1 MKKGY
6 IWLAPLAFLIL
17 FVFLYMQSRGEFEA
31 KIAAK
36 KEADRLEQ
44 VRKNEEIERKN
55 KIAVE
60 QRRLDTERKKA
71 EEKAEKER
79 KDAEAK
85 YLEELQ
91 YNLEFATREA
101 TRYKNVVTDLTE
113 SFDKEKEAQKSAD
126 EAIKSMRDEK
136 KSIAE
141 YVAKAQA
148 NEKRLRELLQKLEK
162 LESDR
167 LKAAAAAAKS

>member
-6 IWLAPLAFLIL
+6 IWLAPLAVLIL
-17 FVFLYMQSRGEFEA
+17 FIFLYMQSRGAIEA
-31 KIAAK
+31 EHAAK
-36 KEADRLEQ
+36 KEADRLAQ
-44 VRKNEEIERKN
+44 VQKNEEIERKN
-55 KIAVE
+55 KIAIE
-60 QRRLDTERKKA
+60 QRRIDTERKKA

-91 YNLEFATREA
+91 YNLEFASRET
-101 TRYKNVVTDLTE
+101 TRYTNVVKDLTE
-113 SFDKEKEAQKSAD
+113 SFDKEKESQKAAD
-126 EAIKSMRDEK
+126 DAIKSMRDEK
-136 KSIAE
+136 KSIVE

-148 NEKRLRELLQKLEK
+148 NEKRLKELLEKLQK

-167 LKAAAAAAKS
+167 LKAAAAAK